1 MQSPF
6 LTFDNIP
13 FFIFLLYSERMK
25 NTKRNELAVCGFATV
40 KKLEKNHPEKICRL
54 YFTEEVAPK
63 FGGLCKKLAKNHG
76 IYNQKPAGDLEK
88 LSGTV
93 HHQGV
98 VAMIEAP
105 EIQPLDSDITDSWA
119 ENGENAVLLD
129 RIGNANNFG
138 AIVRSAAFFGVKNI
152 VIPLDE
158 AQSSITTS
166 SYRVAEGGMEYVN
179 IYSVR
184 SSARLLEA
192 MEGKMIRVGTSLEA
206 KKDVGELA
214 KLDAEGKKPLLVVL
228 GNEEHGISDVVKKN
242 CDELV
247 IIPWAGMADGKAESD
262 VDSLNVA
269 QAASIIFYEM
279 MRRG

>member
-1 MQSPF
+1 
-6 LTFDNIP
+6 
-13 FFIFLLYSERMK
+13 MK

-40 KKLEKNHPEKICRL
+40 KKLEKNHPEKIRRL

-63 FGGLCKKLAKNHG
+63 FGGLCRKLAKNHG

-93 HHQGV
+93 HNQGV

-105 EIQPLDSDITDSWA
+105 EIQPLDSDITDSWV
-119 ENGENAVLLD
+119 ENHENAVLLD

-138 AIVRSAAFFGVKNI
+138 AIVRSAAFFGIKNI

-192 MEGKMIRVGTSLEA
+192 MQGKMIRIGTSLDA
-206 KKDVGELA
+206 KKKVSDLA
-214 KLDAEGKKPLLVVL
+214 SLSKGDKGDRPLLVVL
-228 GNEEHGISDVVKKN
+228 GNEENGISDVVKKN

-247 IIPWAGMADGKAESD
+247 IIPWAGMSDGVEESCI
-262 VDSLNVA
+262 DSLNVA
-269 QAASIIFYEM
+269 QASSIIFYEM
-279 MRRG
+279 MKK